1 MNSKRAKGNEPHE
14 NVSILSYIGV
24 TLWWLPFNIF
34 WSIML
39 VHGLQIR
46 VEAFFEP
53 AYIGRA
59 LAWLNAIGATVSTLT
74 QLLVAP
80 LSDSLS
86 LYGFRRRAFLVFG
99 TLLATPPLFIF
110 LRCSEFHLLCLSF
123 SLLQFAHNCAAAPFQ
138 ALIPDVL
145 PPDKHG
151 VASAYM
157 AMWALIGNTVGMV
170 ASWLIL
176 GRAYRLLDLSDAQA
190 LSILLL
196 LAHAL
201 LLVVSFLTLFMV
213 NEPIS
218 KTEFVTVRKLV
229 KNIRK
234 IMSFSDVIEHRS
246 FMWLF
251 ISRLFIQMGVYGSIP
266 FLRWYVRDTLKC
278 DDIVLNTTFISICA
292 LIGSAIAIPPAG
304 KLADIFSKRLLI
316 FIACSIA
323 ICGGIAFV
331 CAKSVA
337 TAMFAAL
344 MLGIGFGA
352 FSAVDWALA
361 CNLVPLNLAAKFMAV
376 FHIAFTLPQAVAGLV
391 GGYIGD
397 IGNSVFGR
405 GAGWRLTFLACMV
418 YFFIGAVLI
427 RNVKERPV
435 TVALRKCH

>member
-1 MNSKRAKGNEPHE
+1 MKSNGTNEPH
-14 NVSILSYIGV
+14 NGVSILTYIGV

-46 VEAFFEP
+46 VEALFEH

-59 LAWLNAIGATVSTLT
+59 LAWLNAIGAIVSTLT

-80 LSDSLS
+80 LSDSLP
-86 LYGFRRRAFLVFG
+86 LYGFRRRAFLVLG
-99 TLLATPPLFIF
+99 TVLATPPLFVF
-110 LRCSEFHLLCLSF
+110 LRCGEFHLLLLSF
-123 SLLQFAHNCAAAPFQ
+123 SLLQFAHNCAAGPFQ

-145 PPDKHG
+145 PTNKHG

-157 AMWALIGNTVGMV
+157 AMWALLGNAFGMV

-176 GRAYRLLDLSDAQA
+176 GRTYRLFDFSDAQA
-190 LSILLL
+190 LSLLL
-196 LAHAL
+196 LSAHAL
-201 LLVVSFLTLFMV
+201 LLFVSFLTLIITS
-213 NEPIS
+213 EPTS
-218 KTEFVTVRKLV
+218 KTTFATCVSLKDITKL
-229 KNIRK
+229 
-234 IMSFSDVIEHRS
+234 MSLSDVIQHRS

-266 FLRWYVRDTLKC
+266 FLRWYVRDTLRG
-278 DDIVLNTTFISICA
+278 DEVVLNTTFISLCA
-292 LIGSAIAIPPAG
+292 LVGSALAIPPAG
-304 KLADIFSKRLLI
+304 KLADIMSKRLLI

-323 ICGGIAFV
+323 ICGGVAFV
-331 CAKSVA
+331 CATSVA
-337 TAMFAAL
+337 TAMLAAL

-361 CNLVPLNLAAKFMAV
+361 CNLVPSNFAAKFMAV
-376 FHIAFTLPQAVAGLV
+376 FHIAFTLPQAVAGLI

-397 IGNSVFGR
+397 IGNSIFGM
-405 GAGWRLTFLACMV
+405 GVGWRLTFFACML

-427 RNVKERPV
+427 RNVQERR
-435 TVALRKCH
+435 TTM